1 MEKVKI
7 DFRKTRFITSSPDI
21 KRLPTDLG
29 SEIAFAGRSN
39 SGKSSALNAIC
50 DQNHLAK
57 TSRTPGRTRL
67 INLFEVKP
75 GCSLVDL
82 PGYGYAAVSDS
93 MKRQWQK
100 SMSEYLQKRNA
111 LRGIVVTMDIRHPLK
126 DHDRL
131 IIDWSLAANLPALIL
146 LTKADKLGV
155 TKRREAVGEVK
166 HLLSEFGGNFTV
178 IAFSAWNKIG
188 IDETRNVLQ
197 DWFTLFHGAE
207 ATPEDELL
215 PEDQDQDQG
224 E

>member
-1 MEKVKI
+1 
-7 DFRKTRFITSSPDI
+7 
-21 KRLPTDLG
+21 
-29 SEIAFAGRSN
+29 
-39 SGKSSALNAIC
+39 
-50 DQNHLAK
+50 
-57 TSRTPGRTRL
+57 
-67 INLFEVKP
+67 
-75 GCSLVDL
+75 
-82 PGYGYAAVSDS
+82 

-215 PEDQDQDQG
+215 PEDQDQG

>member
-1 MEKVKI
+1 MPKTDI
-7 DFRKTRFITSSPDI
+7 DFRQTRFITSSPDL
-21 KRLPTDLG
+21 KRLPDDLG
-29 SEIAFAGRSN
+29 AEIAFAGRSN

-67 INLFEVKP
+67 INLFEVTN

-82 PGYGYAAVSDS
+82 PGYGYAAVPEN

-100 SMSEYLQKRNA
+100 SMSEYLQKRKA

-178 IAFSAWNKIG
+178 ISFSAWNKIG
-188 IDETRNVLQ
+188 LDETRQILSS
-197 DWFTLFHGAE
+197 WFSTFHGAQE
-207 ATPEDELL
+207 EPDYL
-215 PEDQDQDQG
+215 PEDG

>member
-1 MEKVKI
+1 M
-7 DFRKTRFITSSPDI
+7 T
-21 KRLPTDLG
+21 
-29 SEIAFAGRSN
+29 N
-39 SGKSSALNAIC
+39 
-50 DQNHLAK
+50 
-57 TSRTPGRTRL
+57 
-67 INLFEVKP
+67 

-82 PGYGYAAVSDS
+82 PGYGYAAVPEN

-100 SMSEYLQKRNA
+100 SMSEYLQKRKA

-178 IAFSAWNKIG
+178 ISFSAWNKIG
-188 IDETRNVLQ
+188 LDETRQILSS
-197 DWFTLFHGAE
+197 WFSTFHGAQE
-207 ATPEDELL
+207 EPDYL
-215 PEDQDQDQG
+215 PEDG